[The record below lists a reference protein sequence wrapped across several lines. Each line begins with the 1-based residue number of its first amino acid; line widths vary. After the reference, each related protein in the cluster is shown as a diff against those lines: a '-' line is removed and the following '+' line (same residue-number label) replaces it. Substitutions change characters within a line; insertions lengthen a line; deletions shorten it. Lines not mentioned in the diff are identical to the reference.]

1 MENEVIE
8 NNSGQGENITVPE
21 AVADKFNW
29 GAFLL
34 TWIWGLGN
42 KSYITLLI
50 ILTIFLAFIPFVN
63 LITGM
68 VQLGL
73 AIWFGIKG
81 NEWAWKNKKF
91 ESIEAFHSYQK
102 KWAIAGTI
110 LAVLSILLAI
120 TAIIILT
127 VVAMSGM
134 AAD

>member
-63 LITGM
+63 LVTGM

-120 TAIIILT
+120 IAIIILT

-134 AAD
+134 VTD

>member
-1 MENEVIE
+1 MENVNFV
-8 NNSGQGENITVPE
+8 NNSGQGENIMVPA
-21 AVADKFNW
+21 AVTDRFNW

-42 KSYITLLI
+42 KTYITLLI
-50 ILTIFLAFIPFVN
+50 LLTMVLAFIPFVN
-63 LITGM
+63 LVSGIA
-68 VQLGL
+68 QLAL

-91 ESIEAFHSYQK
+91 ASVEVFHEYQK

-110 LAVLSILLAI
+110 LAILGILF
-120 TAIIILT
+120 AIIIT
-127 VVAMSGM
+127 FIVFAAVVSGA